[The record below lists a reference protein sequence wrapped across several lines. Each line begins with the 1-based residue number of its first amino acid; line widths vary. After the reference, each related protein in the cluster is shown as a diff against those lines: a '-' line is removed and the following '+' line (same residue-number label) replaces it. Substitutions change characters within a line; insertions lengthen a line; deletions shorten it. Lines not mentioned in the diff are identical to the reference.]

1 MECIEARALK
11 SSFLSEIGMK
21 STQQALFEDL
31 FCVAGIDNVV
41 NVSSSVE
48 FSVDD
53 LLDLSDKDF
62 NNSGI
67 EYSEEDEERDFSQD
81 TGNNLM
87 ISSNFPS
94 AGDLVSLPAGEIH
107 LPVDD
112 MESLEWLSQV
122 VDDSTSDLSLLFPA
136 ATLTENYTGKF
147 AVKTRHEP
155 VVRPVIPSFTV
166 LGLSYPV
173 PRKYRTKRSKKTGRG
188 WSSLTE
194 SSIGTSS
201 SYDSTVTSSHF
212 PDPVQLIESFFSF
225 QKPATKK
232 HKKNSGSGSSS
243 DSSGSVT
250 QRCCNHC
257 QVEKTPQ
264 WRTGPLGPKTLC
276 NACGVR
282 FKSGRLF
289 PEYRPACSPTFS
301 DDIHSN
307 SHRKVLEMR
316 KKKETEVVEPEF
328 SSGFHTFSS

>member
-11 SSFLSEIGMK
+11 SSFFSEIGMK

-41 NVSSSVE
+41 NVSTAE

-62 NNSGI
+62 NNSGDGCFQ
-67 EYSEEDEERDFSQD
+67 EYSEEDEDKDFLSVSSHD
-81 TGNNLM
+81 NENNST

-94 AGDLVSLPAGEIH
+94 AADLVSLPAGEIH

-112 MESLEWLSQV
+112 LESLEWLSQI

-136 ATLTENYTGKF
+136 ATLKKENTGKI
-147 AVKTRHEP
+147 AVNRHEP
-155 VVRPVIPSFTV
+155 GVRPVIPSFTV

-173 PRKYRTKRSKKTGRG
+173 PRKYRTKRSKKTGRV

-194 SSIGTSS
+194 SSSS
-201 SYDSTVTSSHF
+201 SYDSTITSPMHF
-212 PDPVQLIESFFSF
+212 PDPVHLIESFLSF
-225 QKPATKK
+225 QKTPPTKK
-232 HKKNSGSGSSS
+232 QKKKDPGSGSSS
-243 DSSGSVT
+243 DSSVSVT
-250 QRCCNHC
+250 QRRCTHC
-257 QVEKTPQ
+257 QVQKTPQ
-264 WRTGPLGPKTLC
+264 WRTGPSGPKTLC

-316 KKKETEVVEPEF
+316 KKKEREVIETEL
-328 SSGFHTFSS
+328 